1 MKRIFFPLLV
11 WLFLVLPSSATL
23 WLPSVFSDNMVLQQ
37 RSEAMIWGW
46 TTATSAKVKVVASWD
61 HKTVETQ
68 AYQGRW
74 AVKLP
79 TPAAGGPYTVTVRA
93 AGDSVVIHNVM
104 VGEVWICSGQ
114 SNMEMTPEWGL
125 VNKEKEIKNANYPEM
140 RFFFIPK
147 HRSDTPQDDTPGYWT
162 ECTPQTMR
170 RFSSAGYFFGR
181 ELLQNLR
188 VPVGLIYSNLGGT
201 PVEVWIK
208 RELIEDDPELKEA
221 ATKIKPRPWWPE
233 KPGDAWNA
241 MIHPLI
247 PYNIAGVIWYQGESN
262 TQNPNSYYRSFPLL
276 INSWREEWGYT
287 FPFYYVQIAPFD
299 YKGRDS
305 LAAAIVRDAQLHTL
319 QTVPQTG
326 MAVTMDIGNVKD
338 IHPKNKQDVGKRLA
352 LWALA
357 KTYGVKDIVYS
368 GPLYK
373 SMEVKGK
380 KIVIFF
386 DHADG
391 GLVAR
396 GGELKDFFIAGKDK
410 VFVPAK
416 AKISGNTVVVWSSK
430 VKEPVAVRYA
440 FWDAA
445 QPNLFNKAG
454 LPASPFRTDEEE
466 RQK

>member
-1 MKRIFFPLLV
+1 M
-11 WLFLVLPSSATL
+11 
-23 WLPSVFSDNMVLQQ
+23 
-37 RSEAMIWGW
+37 
-46 TTATSAKVKVVASWD
+46 
-61 HKTVETQ
+61 
-68 AYQGRW
+68 
-74 AVKLP
+74 
-79 TPAAGGPYTVTVRA
+79 
-93 AGDSVVIHNVM
+93 VIHNVM

-125 VNKEKEIKNANYPEM
+125 VNKDEEIYNAHYPRM
-140 RFFFIPK
+140 RFFFIPRHK
-147 HRSDTPQDDTPGYWT
+147 SDAPQDDTPGYWT

-170 RFSSAGYFFGR
+170 RFSSVGYFFGR

-188 VPVGLIYSNLGGT
+188 VPVGLIYSNWGGS
-201 PVEVWIK
+201 PVETWI
-208 RELIEDDPELKEA
+208 RDSLIESDPPLREA
-221 ATKIKPRPWWPE
+221 AAKLMTTSPWV
-233 KPGDAWNA
+233 PGEPGKAYNA

-247 PYNIAGVIWYQGESN
+247 PFRIAGVLWYQGETN
-262 TQNPNSYYRSFPLL
+262 TQNPYSYYRSFPLL

-287 FPFYYVQIAPFD
+287 FPFYYVQIAPYD
-299 YKGRDS
+299 YGKGDS
-305 LAAAIVRDAQLHTL
+305 LPAAIVRDAQLHTL

-380 KIVIFF
+380 KIVIHF
-386 DHADG
+386 DHVDG

-416 AKISGNTVVVWSSK
+416 AKISGNTVVVWSRE

-454 LPASPFRTDEEE
+454 LPASPFRTDEENY
-466 RQK
+466 K